1 MIEKNLT
8 IVNETGLHAR
18 PASQFVSLLN
28 KFKSNIQIIKGTR
41 TANAKSIINIL
52 SLALTKG
59 TEIIVKVDGA
69 DEQEAMNSI
78 ENFIAT
84 LKE

>member
-8 IVNETGLHAR
+8 IVNETGIHAR
-18 PASQFVSLLN
+18 PASQFVALLN
-28 KFKSNIQIIKGTR
+28 KFKSNIQIVKGTR

-59 TEIIVKVDGA
+59 TEIVVKVDGA